1 MCDILRFQSTML
13 QRPDTP
19 RPLRSALRVRGRTL
33 SLMSAK
39 ENRDVQENALCTPG
53 RRRRSL
59 SLNSPVSRSTE
70 RSPANLSR
78 LFQDTL
84 PNCKWLPSTKS
95 DTIDDRASARAETGP
110 GAAVPALPDGDHT
123 AGSSKDSSPNLDTR
137 LILAHHAARQ
147 NIDLAAPRCRPATP
161 LPPHRRTCLETVLDG
176 LELLFVWPFDCLA
189 WMLSAASLGDLV
201 LMASS
206 LVCVLCLVQIF
217 VVF

>member
-13 QRPDTP
+13 QRRDTP

-39 ENRDVQENALCTPG
+39 ENRDAQENALCTPG

-59 SLNSPVSRSTE
+59 SLNSPISPPTGRS
-70 RSPANLSR
+70 SAHLSR
-78 LFQDTL
+78 TFQDAL
-84 PNCKWLPSTKS
+84 PKWLPSAKPNTV
-95 DTIDDRASARAETGP
+95 DDRASARTETRL
-110 GAAVPALPDGDHT
+110 GAAVPALPDGDRT
-123 AGSSKDSSPNLDTR
+123 AGPSKDSSPNLDTR